1 MFAYTL
7 ADPTESC
14 VFEIDVNFLDAVF
27 HCVFTNSKSYAVLY
41 NIVTL
46 SGKFNKFYLS
56 KIPFK
61 SFKHSLVASKQ

>member
-14 VFEIDVNFLDAVF
+14 VFDIDVNSFLCSCIYVVF
-27 HCVFTNSKSYAVLY
+27 HCIFTNSKSFAVLY

-46 SGKFNKFYLS
+46 SGKFNK
-56 KIPFK
+56 
-61 SFKHSLVASKQ
+61 